1 MRSNEWKGAPL
12 ILQSNRRSMSRS
24 SGATVFGRFGPW
36 AIATL
41 RRSEIIPHH
50 SVIFYSM
57 VHLRLNE
64 KENGPN
70 PYINFITGLRYDA
83 GYGPSAEDA
92 THLLKALAAQVKPL
106 MKDHGFLVNSLEE
119 VS

>member
-1 MRSNEWKGAPL
+1 
-12 ILQSNRRSMSRS
+12 
-24 SGATVFGRFGPW
+24 
-36 AIATL
+36 
-41 RRSEIIPHH
+41 
-50 SVIFYSM
+50 M